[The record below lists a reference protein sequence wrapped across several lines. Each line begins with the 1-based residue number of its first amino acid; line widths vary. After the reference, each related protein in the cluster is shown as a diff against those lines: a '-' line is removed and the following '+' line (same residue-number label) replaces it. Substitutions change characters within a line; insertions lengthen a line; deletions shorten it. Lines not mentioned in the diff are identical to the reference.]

1 MTKLALV
8 ILHFS
13 QLDLT
18 EACLASVKQLETKG
32 FELEVIV
39 VNNNPLEEIDS
50 LKKKFPGFVFLKTP
64 KNLGYAGGNNFGI
77 KRALKDNTDFILL
90 LNNDTLLDKKIIL
103 ELLKA
108 AKNNQQVGILGP
120 KIYFAPGHEFHQ
132 KRYQEKDKG
141 KVIWYAG
148 GLLDWQNIIASHQ
161 GVDEVDQGQYDHL
174 KDTDF
179 VSGCAMLIKKEVFKK
194 IGLFDEDYFLYLE
207 DVDFCWR
214 TKQTGYKILFVPL
227 AKVWHVNAGSSEIG
241 GPLHDYYLT
250 RNRMLFGSKYA
261 SLRTKLA
268 LIRESLRILF
278 KGSSWQK
285 KGIKDFYLRRF
296 NQAGF
301 KF

>member
-214 TKQTGYKILFVPL
+214 TKQAGYKIFFVPL

>member
-77 KRALKDNTDFILL
+77 KRALKDKADFILL